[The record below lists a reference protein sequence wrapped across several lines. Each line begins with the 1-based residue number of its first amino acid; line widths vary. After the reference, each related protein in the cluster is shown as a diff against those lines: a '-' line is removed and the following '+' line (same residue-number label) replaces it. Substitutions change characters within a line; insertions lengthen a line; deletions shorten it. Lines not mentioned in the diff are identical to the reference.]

1 MELLCR
7 FGNVNT
13 DEDDVTFLDHFKN
26 NLVDENEY
34 QDHIPV
40 PVY

>member
-1 MELLCR
+1 MELLSR

-26 NLVDENEY
+26 NLVHEDEH
-34 QDHIPV
+34 QDHILV